1 MKLLRNILKEIIDN
15 IDSGNTKI
23 SEDDQL
29 QIIELIQKCS
39 SPQVSKIEAANYIGV
54 SRATFDNYIKKGLIP
69 KGIKR
74 QGFNELFWNKT
85 DLDKFLEN
93 GQTRNRI

>member
-54 SRATFDNYIKKGLIP
+54 SRATFDNYIRKV
-69 KGIKR
+69 
-74 QGFNELFWNKT
+74 
-85 DLDKFLEN
+85 
-93 GQTRNRI
+93 